1 METIRELFSKPIDRR
16 IEEVIKVDQA
26 DEKTVL
32 DELQEYVITES
43 IGDHFTTVYKAIADA
58 PSEPHEGIGIWVSG
72 FFGSGKS
79 SFAKIIGYT
88 VGGRTVCGQS
98 ASHIVREKA
107 RQELSRT
114 EADTLVAYLDVINA
128 KIPTHAIIFDVSMD
142 RGVRTAN
149 ERITEIMYKALL
161 RELGYAEDFDL
172 AELEIS
178 LEADGLLDKFREEFQ
193 ALHSNAWEVRR
204 KLGRGINEAS
214 AVLNKLD
221 QHIYPKAVLI
231 ESQLAC
237 ADIHMLDG
245 NRLQQFLAETG
256 LRERPIYGRILS
268 VIQQRLKD
276 ADQLGSLLRLDE
288 ETAHSW
294 RKSVANTNV

>member
-1 METIRELFSKPIDRR
+1 METIRKLFSKPIDRR
-16 IEEVIKVDQA
+16 IEEVIKVDQS
-26 DEKTVL
+26 DERTVL

-107 RQELSRT
+107 QQELPKT
-114 EADTLVAYLDVINA
+114 EAAALVAYLDVINA
-128 KIPTHAIIFDVSMD
+128 NIPTHAIIFDVSMD

-172 AELEIS
+172 AELEIG

-193 ALHSNAWEVRR
+193 VLHNNAWEVRR

-221 QHIYPKAVLI
+221 QHIYPNADSWAKSLG
-231 ESQLAC
+231 QGR
-237 ADIHMLDG
+237 ADITPNL
-245 NRLQQFLAETG
+245 LAERAFE
-256 LRERPIYGRILS
+256 LARRRQPNRVMMFII
-268 VIQQRLKD
+268 
-276 ADQLGSLLRLDE
+276 DE
-288 ETAHSW
+288 VGQYVSRVSAFE
-294 RKSVANTNV
+294 N